1 MTTRKDLFDT
11 GLAIRREVLGSDY
24 VDRSIQTADDF
35 NHPLQELITEYAWGG
50 IWSRPGLTRQTRSMI
65 NLAMITALN
74 RPHELELHVRGAL
87 NNGVTRE
94 EIREVLLQTAVY
106 CGAPAALDSFRIAR
120 KVFAE
125 VDAAA
130 AGETTSQ

>member
-1 MTTRKDLFDT
+1 MTTRKELFDT
-11 GLAIRREVLGSDY
+11 GLSIRREVLGSDY
-24 VDRSIQTADDF
+24 VDRSIQSADDF
-35 NHPLQELITEYAWGG
+35 NRPLQELITEFAWGAV
-50 IWSRPGLTRQTRSMI
+50 WSRPGLSRQNRSMI

-87 NNGVTRE
+87 NNGVTRD
-94 EIREVLLQTAVY
+94 EIREILLQTTVY
-106 CGAPAALDSFRIAR
+106 CGAPAALDAFRIAR

-130 AGETTSQ
+130 ANETNS

>member
-1 MTTRKDLFDT
+1 MTTRKDLYDT

-24 VDRSIQTADDF
+24 VDRAIQSADDF
-35 NHPLQELITEYAWGG
+35 NRPLQELITEYAWGG

-74 RPHELELHVRGAL
+74 RPHELELHIRGAL

-125 VDAAA
+125 VDSA
-130 AGETTSQ
+130 EPTP